1 MTAFVQ
7 GLTKENAQAL
17 LALADKQ
24 GLDPG
29 VVTTTEEGFNVPD
42 SIYDA
47 FTSKSKAKAKDD
59 DQQDAPPAEAET
71 PKPARRKRP
80 AQDKES
86 AG

>member
-1 MTAFVQ
+1 MTAFVH
-7 GLTKENAQAL
+7 GLTQENAKAL
-17 LALADKQ
+17 LALAEEQ

-29 VVTTTEEGFNVPD
+29 VVTTTEDGFNVPD

-47 FTSKSKAKAKDD
+47 YTKSDDDEGD
-59 DQQDAPPAEAET
+59 DQQDDDTPAEADK